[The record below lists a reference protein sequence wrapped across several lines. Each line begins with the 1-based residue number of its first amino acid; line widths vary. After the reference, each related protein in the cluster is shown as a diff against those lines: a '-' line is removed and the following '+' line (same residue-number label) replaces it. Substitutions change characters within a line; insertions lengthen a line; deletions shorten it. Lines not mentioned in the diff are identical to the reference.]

1 MISLPS
7 QILNVS
13 GYTMNVTVSEYKILS
28 TGIDG
33 GHRYL
38 ESELIHKGLLR
49 RLIIYFQS
57 KSDEQKIEANQILY
71 IEGDLKDDG
80 LIHSLILLNARI
92 LYQQTMMDKDII
104 NVFKERDGIETS
116 VELRNGKIYQVW
128 NIAWG
133 YDLGDS
139 YAHITTNISPAIES
153 APIDFFYSSEIVRI
167 IDRAKNQTLLEM
179 TN

>member
-1 MISLPS
+1 
-7 QILNVS
+7 
-13 GYTMNVTVSEYKILS
+13 MNVTVSEYKVLS

-38 ESELIHKGLLR
+38 ESELIHKGRLR
-49 RLIIYFQS
+49 RLTIYFQS
-57 KSDEQKIEANQILY
+57 KSDEQKIEADQIIY

-80 LIHSLILLNARI
+80 LSHSLILLNARI
-92 LYQQTMMDKDII
+92 LDQQTMMDKVII

-116 VELRNGKIYQVW
+116 VELRNGKIYHVW

-153 APIDFFYSSEIVRI
+153 APIDFFNSSEILRI
-167 IDRAKNQTLLEM
+167 IDRVKNQTLLDL